1 MNVIENPLL
10 VDLEKCTGC
19 MICETACSSVKGIG
33 PSDAR
38 IKVLK
43 VEELEINIPVVRIN
57 CDLCGGQPMCAAQC
71 PTGALRFMDLGQALS
86 MRKGIRLQKLF
97 APIIGAHHHGG
108 L

>member
-1 MNVIENPLL
+1 MNVMENPLL

-19 MICETACSSVKGIG
+19 MICETVCYSEKGVG
-33 PSDAR
+33 PSDSR

-57 CDLCGGQPMCAAQC
+57 CDLCGGQPMCVAQC
-71 PTGALRFMDLGQALS
+71 PTGAIKFVDLGQALS
-86 MRKGIRLQKLF
+86 MRKEMRLQKLF
-97 APIIGAHHHGG
+97 APIISAHHNGG